1 MALVLGLRLLAYES
15 RVCTSRSR
23 AADLFSGRTRIVLDG
38 VCMSVD
44 TGAMKRT
51 NMHLKDDQIKRLK
64 ALSAKTGAPL
74 SELVRR
80 AIEEYL
86 KKHKD

>member
-1 MALVLGLRLLAYES
+1 M
-15 RVCTSRSR
+15 RVHT
-23 AADLFSGRTRIVLDG
+23 AT
-38 VCMSVD
+38 
-44 TGAMKRT
+44 MKRT